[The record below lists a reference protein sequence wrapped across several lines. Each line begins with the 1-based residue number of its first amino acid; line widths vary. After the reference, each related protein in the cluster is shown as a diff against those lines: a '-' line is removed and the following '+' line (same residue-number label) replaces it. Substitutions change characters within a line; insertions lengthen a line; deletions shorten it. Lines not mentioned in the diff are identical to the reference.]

1 MTQCQFL
8 LSTIDN
14 AQQAEAIAEALVT
27 ERLAAC
33 VNLVSNVFS
42 IYKWRGAIE
51 KTAEILLIIKTS
63 EEKREKAMRRLVELH
78 PYEVPEVIAFPIEAG
93 HAPYLAWVLESV
105 AEEPRQ

>member
-1 MTQCQFL
+1 MSECQFL

-42 IYKWRGAIE
+42 VYRWQGAIE
-51 KTAEILLIIKTS
+51 KTSEVLLIVKTS
-63 EEKREKAMRRLVELH
+63 EEKRDKAMRRLVELH
-78 PYEVPEVIAFPIEAG
+78 PYEVPEVIAFPIQAG
-93 HAPYLAWVLESV
+93 HRPYLAWVLESV
-105 AEEPRQ
+105 SE